1 MINNNPNL
9 PNMSDVV
16 DSWSSWIYCY
26 VIKKELKDFVLQET
40 KKFIKIKGMV
50 QNATDTDLQIKSDG
64 ERQWKY
70 YKLHTTYDK
79 LNNDDIIEINKRR
92 YRIKSKSQDNL
103 HYGFTRY
110 QLIEDYNE

>member
-1 MINNNPNL
+1 
-9 PNMSDVV
+9 
-16 DSWSSWIYCY
+16 
-26 VIKKELKDFVLQET
+26 
-40 KKFIKIKGMV
+40 MV

-79 LNNDDIIEINKRR
+79 LNNDDIIEINKIR